1 MAISAPIKNPNPAL
15 QAMTNQER
23 QAYNDYINSILST
36 PSKTKVVKSAND
48 LDVVKSDAF
57 SSQMS
62 PAMQGALDYL
72 TGVADRNSALSA
84 EQAQINRDWQRET
97 NDIAMEF
104 NALEASKQRDWQ
116 EYMSNT
122 AHQREVQDLLAAGL
136 NPVLSAT
143 GGNGAAVGSGAA
155 ASGVTSSGAVGQVDT
170 SANSAIV
177 SLLANALSATTSMAM
192 QANSAANNL
201 AVADKYTSMQQ
212 IVAQISAAASRYSAD
227 TSSWI
232 ASGNWAHDKFIHQ
245 NFPSNE
251 WQAVSA
257 LISQFKDMFDKPS
270 SSGKALDKILENAVK
285 QNANG
290 GTYISK

>member
-1 MAISAPIKNPNPAL
+1 MANSSAVNVGLDFIKNTHSKMWAL
-15 QAMTNQER
+15 EKEQELKKNEV
-23 QAYNDYINSILST
+23 AF
-36 PSKTKVVKSAND
+36 
-48 LDVVKSDAF
+48 KSD
-57 SSQMS
+57 MS
-62 PAMQGALDYL
+62 PSLKGALDYL

-84 EQAQINRDWQRET
+84 EQAQLNRDWQRET

-104 NALEASKQRDWQ
+104 NAAEAAKQRNWQ

-136 NPVLSAT
+136 NPVLSAS

-155 ASGVTSSGAVGQVDT
+155 ASGVTSSGSVGQVDT

-177 SLLANALSATTSMAM
+177 SLLANALSATTSMAI

-201 AVADKYTSMQQ
+201 AVADRYTAMQQ
-212 IVAQISAAASRYSAD
+212 IVAQISAAASRYSADTSAASSRYSAD

-270 SSGKALDKILENAVK
+270 TSGKALDKILENAAK
-285 QNANG
+285 KNANG